1 MESPFQL
8 HLVQPGRKGILK
20 LIESFVVML
29 LRSLT
34 IALFCLPILL
44 FSQPLNG
51 LIARY
56 SFNGG
61 NVIDDIGSNNA
72 ITNGASPGTDRT
84 GQLNSALFF
93 DGTQSVNIGPTP
105 SFEFGLNDFS
115 YSLWFRCDS
124 VQLGMLVVKTN
135 PSTGFACF
143 IGDSMNLTGAPG
155 SFLNILNLENSTHR
169 GIGIPIT
176 MGEWHHLV
184 VVHEYAQSDRFYVDN
199 TLIFTDFNAYDGIT
213 GLSTAGM
220 DFRIG
225 AHSLGNFYVYKG
237 WIDDLHVYNRIL
249 DGNEVAVLY
258 NLELSLNLTSNPFQT
273 MRLFPNPVKNEINVI
288 GLSKETPY
296 ALVSQEGRI
305 IQTGTVSDG
314 LPIPIEHLPNG
325 HYFLKLEN
333 QYIALVK

>member
-8 HLVQPGRKGILK
+8 HLVQPGRKGILN
-20 LIESFVVML
+20 LIESSVVML

-61 NVIDDIGSNNA
+61 NVIDDIGSNNS

-93 DGTQSVNIGPTP
+93 DGTQSVNIGSTP

-124 VQLGMLVVKTN
+124 VQLGMLMAKII
-135 PSTGFACF
+135 PSSGFACF

-155 SFLNILNLENSTHR
+155 SPTR
-169 GIGIPIT
+169 
-176 MGEWHHLV
+176 
-184 VVHEYAQSDRFYVDN
+184 
-199 TLIFTDFNAYDGIT
+199 
-213 GLSTAGM
+213 TAGE
-220 DFRIG
+220 
-225 AHSLGNFYVYKG
+225 YK
-237 WIDDLHVYNRIL
+237 
-249 DGNEVAVLY
+249 
-258 NLELSLNLTSNPFQT
+258 
-273 MRLFPNPVKNEINVI
+273 
-288 GLSKETPY
+288 TPDR
-296 ALVSQEGRI
+296 GR
-305 IQTGTVSDG
+305 GKS
-314 LPIPIEHLPNG
+314 
-325 HYFLKLEN
+325 
-333 QYIALVK
+333 